1 MDAMDCIITFLILAA
16 AMTAGMFLYKGITP
30 SC

>member
-1 MDAMDCIITFLILAA
+1 MNAVDCIITLFILAA
-16 AMTAGMFLYKGITP
+16 AMAAGMYLYKGITP